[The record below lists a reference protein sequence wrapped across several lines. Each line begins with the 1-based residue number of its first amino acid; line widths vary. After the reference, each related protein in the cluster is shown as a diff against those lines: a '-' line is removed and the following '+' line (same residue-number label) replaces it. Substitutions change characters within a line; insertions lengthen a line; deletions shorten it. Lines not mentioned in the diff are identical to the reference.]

1 MLVVMHGLVPSEIE
15 FEETHYVNVD
25 LEIGSSRKLD
35 VLAAELDKKLF
46 SLYRGRYGGLYRAH
60 YETTSMRASRT
71 PTGTILALVRV
82 LKRLSPAAQRAWRA
96 ARVRDFNI
104 GFQASFEPR
113 HFEAAIDP
121 GAIKQV
127 AALGGRIVITVY
139 APDIPQPQPAGK
151 RRLARG
157 TMKESS

>member
-1 MLVVMHGLVPSEIE
+1 MIASRVRCMLGGMQGLLPAVIE
-15 FEETHYVNVD
+15 LEEAHYVNVD

-46 SLYRGRYGGLYRAH
+46 LLYRGRYGGLHRAH

-82 LKRLSPAAQRAWRA
+82 LKKLSPKAQRAWRA

-104 GFQASFEPR
+104 GFQAAFEPR
-113 HFEAAIDP
+113 TFEEP
-121 GAIKQV
+121 
-127 AALGGRIVITVY
+127 
-139 APDIPQPQPAGK
+139 
-151 RRLARG
+151 RG
-157 TMKESS
+157 HRSPRPSIRW